1 MEQNFIELTVAILYI
16 LNNNLLLH
24 YKFHLVHI
32 GFQLFEIGTN
42 MAEGGTG
49 NADKETAFLSELIGN
64 KSVTAIPGIEQAH
77 AIKLRGKG
85 VRKVIFSIFLVY

>member
-1 MEQNFIELTVAILYI
+1 MTAFI
-16 LNNNLLLH
+16 LLH
-24 YKFHLVHI
+24 ISFLE
-32 GFQLFEIGTN
+32 LFEIGVN
-42 MAEGGTG
+42 MAEGGTA

-85 VRKVIFSIFLVY
+85 VRKVTLNMCFTCELFDTNGIITVSY